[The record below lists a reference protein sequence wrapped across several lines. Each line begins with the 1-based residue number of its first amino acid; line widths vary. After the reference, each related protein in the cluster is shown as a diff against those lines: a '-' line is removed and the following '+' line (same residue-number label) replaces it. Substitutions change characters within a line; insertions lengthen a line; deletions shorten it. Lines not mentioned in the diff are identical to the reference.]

1 MRALRDRAGLLL
13 CVLLLAT
20 LLAAARGLPVKK
32 PRLRGPRPGSLT
44 RLVEVSVG
52 GTGLRAVPSPQPAGS
67 SRAGSGT
74 GTHTG
79 SDPPR
84 EREGPGPAVSSRT
97 SGVAQVHRTSGL
109 PLLARGCEPGCRG
122 PAG

>member
-44 RLVEVSVG
+44 RLVEPPFQV
-52 GTGLRAVPSPQPAGS
+52 
-67 SRAGSGT
+67 RAGS
-74 GTHTG
+74 
-79 SDPPR
+79 
-84 EREGPGPAVSSRT
+84 ERSPAGARNLALC
-97 SGVAQVHRTSGL
+97 GVAG
-109 PLLARGCEPGCRG
+109 RG
-122 PAG
+122 